1 MEIMSGK
8 TLKGKRIT
16 VIGAGISGI
25 GLASLAARLNASVF
39 VSEKKEIDGETG
51 RVLQSCGA
59 DFEGGGHS
67 GKAFEADLIVLGS
80 GIPPKAPVVLEA
92 LKKGV
97 PLCGEL
103 DFLSPYLEG
112 KIIGVTGSNGKSTTT
127 SLIGH
132 LLGKAGY
139 SVSVSGN
146 IGSSLADAAL
156 LPWDYIVIELS
167 SFQLHWNTSLS
178 CDVAVVTNLAPDHI
192 DWHGSYEEYVKS
204 KAKILWTL
212 KPEGAAVFQERD
224 RELLGTGNCP
234 GRTVGF
240 RWSSDAGGSSE
251 TEIIADETGKAVFL
265 ISASGS
271 EKLFDFDSLPL
282 IGKHNIEN
290 GAMAA
295 GVLKLLKIGGEYDR
309 YFTGF
314 RGLPHRCEKVAE
326 IHGILYIDDSK
337 GTNVAS
343 TATALG
349 SIPGRKVIIL
359 GGQGKGEDY
368 APLAEA
374 VKKEASAAVV
384 MGEELQ
390 KISDALKK
398 AGFNQVI
405 EASGME
411 DAVAKASSAL
421 QGKGVVLLS
430 PACTSWDMYPNY
442 KKRGEHFRNIVLGM
456 ER

>member
-309 YFTGF
+309 YFTDF